1 MWHKDT
7 FGFLTGL
14 PPSLWPVK
22 IKAIAWWRLKCLDS
36 IVRHKGNVANFWL
49 LCSAAS
55 LRQLQLACVQS
66 KVLIISQVGG
76 TFSPATWS
84 QFQRTWTIRN
94 GTALIIIS
102 TQLPLLAIWHSG
114 VVKSHPALQF
124 WPWRGTECVIYSTRT
139 GWNLRL
145 CFKISLPIYQPRMRW
160 KFFPFLLYYNFFC
173 CIFFFIFSQ
182 LAVNS
187 FYAARSFFSL
197 FGGQMVTGFNGFGSG
212 RRQRIA
218 QF

>member
-1 MWHKDT
+1 MAHTGKFNAHNSWHIT
-7 FGFLTGL
+7 NTSFRAT
-14 PPSLWPVK
+14 
-22 IKAIAWWRLKCLDS
+22 LK
-36 IVRHKGNVANFWL
+36 

-55 LRQLQLACVQS
+55 LRQLQLACVPS
-66 KVLIISQVGG
+66 KVLISSQVGG

-84 QFQRTWTIRN
+84 QFPRTWTIRN

-160 KFFPFLLYYNFFC
+160 KFLPFLLYYNFFC
-173 CIFFFIFSQ
+173 CIFFF
-182 LAVNS
+182 
-187 FYAARSFFSL
+187 YFFPSL
-197 FGGQMVTGFNGFGSG
+197 QWILFMLLVRFFHFLVGKW
-212 RRQRIA
+212 
-218 QF
+218 